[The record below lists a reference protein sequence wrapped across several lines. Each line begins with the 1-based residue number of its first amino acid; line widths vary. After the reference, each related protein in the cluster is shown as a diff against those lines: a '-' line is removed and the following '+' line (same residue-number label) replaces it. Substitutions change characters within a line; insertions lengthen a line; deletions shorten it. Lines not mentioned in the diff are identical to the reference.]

1 MSDILEVEFQ
11 LGYAMGISPRFND
24 MEFFELIWM
33 YERMAEQRNKEN
45 EEAQKGQGNMSIAD
59 MIGGQGAGRTK

>member
-1 MSDILEVEFQ
+1 
-11 LGYAMGISPRFND
+11 MGIRPSFND

-45 EEAQKGQGNMSIAD
+45 EAQQKNQGNTSIAD
-59 MIGGQGAGRTK
+59 LLGGQR

>member
-1 MSDILEVEFQ
+1 
-11 LGYAMGISPRFND
+11 MGIRPSFND

-45 EEAQKGQGNMSIAD
+45 EEAQKCQGNMSIAD
-59 MIGGQGAGRTK
+59 MLGGQGARGTK

>member
-1 MSDILEVEFQ
+1 M
-11 LGYAMGISPRFND
+11 GYAMGISPRFND